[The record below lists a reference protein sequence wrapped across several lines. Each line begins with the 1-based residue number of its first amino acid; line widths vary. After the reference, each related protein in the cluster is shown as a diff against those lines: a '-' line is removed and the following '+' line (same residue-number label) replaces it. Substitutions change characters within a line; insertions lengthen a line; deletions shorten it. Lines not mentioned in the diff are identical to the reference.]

1 MEININYR
9 KMMEKRL
16 ESISHG
22 LRTGLLPLSSKE
34 NTILTCPVTLV
45 PKSPTRFIKSQSIQ
59 SPGQTFPSYPT
70 HWATSTGY
78 VSATRVLSPN
88 AVLATVSTV
97 NGRRPDFI

>member
-1 MEININYR
+1 
-9 KMMEKRL
+9 MMEKRL
-16 ESISHG
+16 ESVSHS
-22 LRTGLLPLSSKE
+22 LRTGLSPVSTKE
-34 NTILTCPVTLV
+34 NSILTCPVTLI

-78 VSATRVLSPN
+78 VSSTRVLSPS
-88 AVLATVSTV
+88 AVLGTISTV